1 MLACQH
7 KTRTLHNKIIPASLD
22 IFHSDLLAQRWQRLV
37 QSSSTANPIKI
48 FLEMLEWLN
57 TLNHL

>member
-7 KTRTLHNKIIPASLD
+7 KTRMLHNKIIPASLD
-22 IFHSDLLAQRWQRLV
+22 IFHSDLLTQWWQRLV
-37 QSSSTANPIKI
+37 QSSSTANPIEI
-48 FLEMLEWLN
+48 LLEMLEWLN